1 MSARARAP
9 YKILREG
16 DFILW
21 TAASNYLGQF
31 LEFLHNIL
39 FGSWGWAIVALTVI
53 FRLVTHPLNAKQMR
67 SMQQMQRLQPRLK
80 VLQEKYADDR
90 EALSRETMALYRE
103 HKVNPASGCLP
114 LLIQLPVLI
123 LLFNVLRA
131 SAAKFGEQTFFGV
144 PLAGT
149 VLSALAKA
157 VGHEGASNP
166 LIGVGEAFRAVSAN
180 PAGLRHATVYLPI
193 LLLLALIVF
202 LTWYQQKLT
211 SSDNPQMAS
220 MGVIMPIF
228 MGFICLSMPGG
239 LLVYWM
245 LSSLFAVL
253 QQMYTVRKVA
263 KEEKPVLYAER
274 PREGETAKKA
284 VYAPKRK
291 GGSAAPRKGD
301 GADIPAAGQKQS
313 SFVYDDDSFIPRRSK

>member
-1 MSARARAP
+1 MWS
-9 YKILREG
+9 
-16 DFILW
+16 
-21 TAASNYLGQF
+21 AASNYLGQF

-123 LLFNVLRA
+123 LLFKVLRE

-157 VGHEGASNP
+157 VGYQNVTP
-166 LIGVGEAFRAVSAN
+166 LIGIGETAKAVAAN
-180 PAGLRHATVYLPI
+180 PAGLKNVMLYLPI
-193 LLLLALIVF
+193 ILLLALIVF
-202 LTWYQQKLT
+202 LSWYQQKLT
-211 SSDNPQMAS
+211 SNDNPQMAM

-245 LSSLFAVL
+245 LSSLFAVA
-253 QQMYTVRKVA
+253 QQWYSVRKVS

-284 VYAPKRK
+284 VYAPKRE
-291 GGSAAPRKGD
+291 RKATSPARGRD
-301 GADIPAAGQKQS
+301 TSADIPSSGEKKT